1 MVSLADI
8 FNNAKIKVQNN
19 ELYNKLLGQE
29 YNQVPLVKELPLI
42 KPVQMR
48 EDGSMYEIEQP
59 IEKKPTLMQRAVNVG
74 NNAQD
79 AINNIGS
86 KLGNYLLGEQDITST
101 QGEPIK
107 DKNGNLIP
115 SNTISATPRRGG
127 VLRDIAEGYRENRNT
142 PFSIDNLGGRKT
154 FANRFGEGLGSLAR
168 FAESPLGRSLLMAGI
183 VGATGGGA
191 LPALAFGTTTGVLN
205 QQNRMKDQ
213 LYRNELITRGQNT
226 VRNQEGFNE
235 LTPEEQNAQ
244 LQKIADSVNAYRG
257 YLGDDTY
264 RQILTGLQLQDN
276 AEYRNAML
284 AFQQRN
290 QELANRMAQERFDY
304 TKQQDAKKNEREDR
318 KLNIA
323 EGKIKRG
330 TQKFRT
336 AIGDKKGALEQIRL
350 MRELVK
356 NNPDATGYIIGKFAK
371 GQEAGQKIA
380 NEFLSSN
387 PESIKTRAAIS
398 KLRGTTMH
406 DLAGTAQTLQEQRN
420 LAPFLPDNTDNAKT
434 ILAKLDQLEAEL
446 KREMSG
452 LINTGY
458 ELGYD
463 VEDFENYT
471 PQAQTQAQTTTNVD
485 AIVNKLKQNG
495 YSDAEISEYLR
506 MKGY

>member
-8 FNNAKIKVQNN
+8 LNNAKIKVQNN

-29 YNQVPLVKELPLI
+29 YNQAPLVKELPQI

-48 EDGSMYEIEQP
+48 EDGNMYEIEQP

-74 NNAQD
+74 NNAQE

-86 KLGNYLLGEQDITST
+86 KLGNYLLGEQDITT
-101 QGEPIK
+101 AQDEPIK
-107 DKNGNLIP
+107 DENGNLIP

-154 FANRFGEGLGSLAR
+154 FANRIGEAVGSVSR
-168 FAESPLGRSLLMAGI
+168 FADSPLGRGLIMAGI

-191 LPALAFGTTTGVLN
+191 LPALTFGATSGFGNKQVRLA
-205 QQNRMKDQ
+205 DE
-213 LYRNELITRGQNT
+213 LYRNALENRGINT
-226 VRNQEGFNE
+226 SNIKGFIKENTFKNLLE
-235 LTPEEQNAQ
+235 DQQ
-244 LQKIADSVNAYRG
+244 LK
-257 YLGDDTY
+257 
-264 RQILTGLQLQDN
+264 DN
-276 AEYRNAML
+276 AEYRNALL
-284 AFQQRN
+284 ASNQIN
-290 QELANRMAQERFDY
+290 QEAL
-304 TKQQDAKKNEREDR
+304 TKQRQAELDYRKYQDSIENQRENR
-318 KLNIA
+318 KLDIA
-323 EGKIKRG
+323 ESKIKRG

-350 MRELVK
+350 MRKLVK

-387 PESIKTRAAIS
+387 PEAIKTRAAIS